1 MTLVAD
7 LLETRGFG
15 RALPS
20 ARAGFDLAEA
30 YKVAHQIAQEE
41 IKTGKTLVGRKIGIS
56 NRAAWSKMGLSDV
69 VWGYLYRDTV
79 FEAESNQFELSLEG
93 LSQPKLEPEIV
104 FGLSSSVPTGT
115 RDPKELIKAVAWM
128 ALGFEVVQC
137 PYPDWVFKPADL
149 VATFGFHGA
158 LIIGEKVPVNPDMA
172 HAFAACQAVLKKNG
186 ETVAEGGGNQVVDSP
201 LVALGHIAD
210 LIAAD
215 GASLPLK
222 AGELITTGTLTA
234 APAISAGETYEVTV
248 TGLGLPKLRLE
259 LI

>member
-1 MTLVAD
+1 MTLVAE

-15 RALPS
+15 MALPS
-20 ARAGFDLAEA
+20 AKAGFDVTEA
-30 YKVAHQIAQEE
+30 YKVAHQLAQEE
-41 IKTGKTLVGRKIGIS
+41 IKAGKTLVGRKIGIS
-56 NRAAWSKMGLSDV
+56 NRATWSKMGLSDV
-69 VWGYLYRDTV
+69 VWGYLYSETV
-79 FEAESNQFELSLEG
+79 FEAEANQFALSIEG
-93 LSQPKLEPEIV
+93 LSQPKLEPELV
-104 FGLSSSVPTGT
+104 FGLHNPVPTAT
-115 RDPKELIKAVAWM
+115 RDPKALIKAVEWM

-172 HAFAACQAVLKKNG
+172 HAFAASRAVLKKNG

-215 GASLPLK
+215 EASLPLK

-234 APAISAGETYEVTV
+234 APSIRVGETYEVTV

-259 LI
+259 LS